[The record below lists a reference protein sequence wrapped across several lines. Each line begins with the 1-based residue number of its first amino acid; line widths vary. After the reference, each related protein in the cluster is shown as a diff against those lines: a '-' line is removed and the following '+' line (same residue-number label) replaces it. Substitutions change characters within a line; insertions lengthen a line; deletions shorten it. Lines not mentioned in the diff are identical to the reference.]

1 MTTEITEPTHT
12 RHQID
17 DEVGFDQWRRDSGS
31 DGPRV
36 VVLGGV
42 HGDETEGILAAGQLS
57 SLPMQLTRGVLDVV
71 PVCHEVAFEADSRT
85 SPLDGLNLARVFPG
99 DAQGRPTE
107 RIAAALTERI
117 LDGCTLLID
126 LHTSGQSYDMPYL
139 AGFRRDPDAD
149 PDGLGEIAAR
159 EVGADFLWFH
169 GEGPRSRSS
178 GRSLSV
184 VDVGIYLESPGGGP
198 TNRAQADRY
207 VDGVLRILARM
218 DMVVPTALDRDIF
231 ASKGTP
237 IEVAGGGDLDRD
249 MLAVTADGYF
259 LHAVGQGD
267 EVAQGQLL
275 GQVVSVRGVT
285 LETLTAPRAGY
296 VMAVKRRSRVHA
308 GDLVVNLATVQ

>member
-1 MTTEITEPTHT
+1 MMTAATEPHHT
-12 RHQID
+12 RHQVD
-17 DEVGFDQWRRDSGS
+17 DEVGFDQWRRDSGV

-42 HGDETEGILAAGQLS
+42 HGDETEGMLAAGRLS
-57 SLPMQLTRGVLDVV
+57 ALPMRLARGVLDVV
-71 PVCHEVAFEADSRT
+71 PVCHEAAFEADSRT

-99 DAQGRPTE
+99 DPHGRPTE
-107 RIAAALTERI
+107 RLAAALTGRV

-149 PDGLGEIAAR
+149 PDGLGEMAAR

-169 GEGPRSRSS
+169 GEGPRSRST

-198 TNRAQADRY
+198 TSIEQADRY
-207 VDGVLRILARM
+207 TDGVLRILARL
-218 DMVVPTALDRDIF
+218 DMIDTDTLERDI
-231 ASKGTP
+231 ATTKGTP

-249 MLAVTADGYF
+249 MLAVAHDGYF
-259 LHAVGQGD
+259 IHAVGQGD
-267 EVAQGQLL
+267 EVAAGQPL
-275 GQVVSVRGVT
+275 GHVVSVRGEI
-285 LETLTAPRAGY
+285 LERLAAPTAGY
-296 VMAVKRRSRVHA
+296 VMAVKRRSRVHV
-308 GDLVVNLATVQ
+308 GDLVVNLATPL